1 VDLPQVVDLLARVE
15 LFSALDERGLRQV
28 ARRCGQRTAPAGT
41 AIFVQEELGDRMFVL
56 AEGAVKLLLQ
66 SPQGAKLELLRHRP
80 PAVFGELAMLDGGP
94 RSASAEAV
102 VESKLLVV
110 HRAELV
116 RLLRS
121 DERVAD
127 AMFRS
132 LGSMVR
138 RTTHRVEDLAFLDLQ
153 GRVAHRLLELGDSFG
168 KHVPPVTQGELATMV
183 GGARQSV
190 NLALRGLEE
199 QGFIRNVGG
208 RIEILDRQGLR
219 SRTGE

>member
-41 AIFVQEELGDRMFVL
+41 AIFVQEELGDRLFVL

-110 HRAELV
+110 HRAEFV
-116 RLLRS
+116 RLVRS

-153 GRVAHRLLELGDSFG
+153 GRVAHRLLELGADDTS
-168 KHVPPVTQGELATMV
+168 VSSVTQSELAEMI

-190 NLALRGLEE
+190 NLALRRLE
-199 QGFIRNVGG
+199 QRGHIRVAGKG
-208 RIEILDRQGLR
+208 IRILDHEALR
-219 SRTGE
+219 RAFE